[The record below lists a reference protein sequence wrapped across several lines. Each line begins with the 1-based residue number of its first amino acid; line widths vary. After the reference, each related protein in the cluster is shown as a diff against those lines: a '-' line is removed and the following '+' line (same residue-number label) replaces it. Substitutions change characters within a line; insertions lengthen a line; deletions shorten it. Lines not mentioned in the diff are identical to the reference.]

1 MPSRPRVSAPPAA
14 AVCARPA
21 EAVPSDANS
30 AIDARLPEDLPDHA
44 DVLAAAQ
51 RINGLVK
58 CTPVLGSDALN
69 RLAGAELHFKCE
81 NLQIGGAFKLRGA
94 SNAVALLGDGAAAGV
109 CTHSSGNH
117 GAALARAA
125 RAQDIACTV
134 VVPEGT
140 NARKLAN
147 MRDQGAQ
154 LIRCAP
160 TQQAREQTLA
170 RHQRETGATP
180 IHPYDDSAVIAGQG
194 TAALE
199 LLDQEPDLQALL
211 VPVGGGGL
219 VAGTLLATDGRLPV
233 WGSEP
238 AGADDAARS
247 LSSGQR
253 VTEQTPDTL
262 CDGLRSTIG
271 RRNFALIRAHAA
283 GILTISDR
291 QVVEAMRLLWD
302 ELKLVVEPSAATGLA
317 AVLAHAENFR
327 GRRLGIILTGGNV
340 DLEQLPW

>member
-1 MPSRPRVSAPPAA
+1 MPSGPALDVDAQAPP
-14 AVCARPA
+14 
-21 EAVPSDANS
+21 
-30 AIDARLPEDLPDHA
+30 DLPAHA
-44 DVLAAAQ
+44 DVLAAAR
-51 RINGLVK
+51 RIAGQIT
-58 CTPVLGSDALN
+58 CTPLLSSEALN
-69 RLAGAELHFKCE
+69 RLAGADLHFKCE

-94 SNAVALLGDGAAAGV
+94 SNAVALLDPLAAEHGV

-125 RAQDIACTV
+125 RARGIACTV

-147 MRDQGAQ
+147 MRAQGAQ
-154 LIRCAP
+154 LISCAP

-199 LLDQEPDLQALL
+199 LQAQAPKLEL
-211 VPVGGGGL
+211 WLCPVGGGGL
-219 VAGTLLATDGRLPV
+219 LAGTLLAADGRIPV
-233 WGSEP
+233 WGCEP

-247 LSSGQR
+247 LASGHR
-253 VTEQTPDTL
+253 ITEQTPDTL
-262 CDGLRSTIG
+262 CDGLRATIG
-271 RRNFALIRAHAA
+271 RRNFALIQAHAA
-283 GILTISDR
+283 GILTVSDR
-291 QVVEAMRLLWD
+291 QVIEAMRLLWD
-302 ELKLVVEPSAATGLA
+302 ELKLVVEPSAATTLA
-317 AVLAHAENFR
+317 AVLAHPEHFR

>member
-1 MPSRPRVSAPPAA
+1 MPGGTPALAEQRPPA
-14 AVCARPA
+14 
-21 EAVPSDANS
+21 
-30 AIDARLPEDLPDHA
+30 DLPSHA
-44 DVLAAAQ
+44 DVRAAAQ
-51 RINGLVK
+51 RIHGLIK
-58 CTPVLGSDALN
+58 RTPLLCSEALN

-94 SNAVALLGDGAAAGV
+94 SHALALLDDAAAARGV

-125 RAQDIACTV
+125 RARNLACTV

-140 NARKLAN
+140 NERKLAN
-147 MRDQGAQ
+147 MRAQGAQ

-170 RHQRETGATP
+170 AHQQETGATP
-180 IHPYDDSAVIAGQG
+180 VHPYDDAAVIAGQG

-199 LLDQEPDLQALL
+199 MQEQAPDLEALL

-219 VAGTLLATDGRLPV
+219 MAGTLLAVDGRIPV
-233 WGSEP
+233 WGAEP

-247 LSSGQR
+247 LAAGQR
-253 VTEQTPDTL
+253 VIEQVPATL
-262 CDGLRSTIG
+262 CDGLRATIG
-271 RRNFALIRAHAA
+271 QRNFALIQAQAA
-283 GILTISDR
+283 GILTVSDR
-291 QVVEAMRLLWD
+291 QVIQAMRLLWD

-317 AVLAHAENFR
+317 AVLAHPEHFHD
-327 GRRLGIILTGGNV
+327 RRLGIILTGGNV